1 VEKDVTEEFRT
12 KHLSPLIGCEFS
24 RMPTLESTKQQG
36 PLIMQILTKNTSEFW
51 CEMVSHFVRT
61 RALDA
66 AWTFNDT
73 WNDIWNLEWEQTH
86 REQLRTKLMIN
97 SIQQE
102 IRHTFAGA
110 IPFSIY
116 TNSSGFISTLL
127 VKNLTFFADMHFT
140 TFTNSEYQDMFLT
153 LCMGL
158 HPRLGQKIIMLALTN
173 DLLRVVCEQICASEQ
188 QKHTICQNQ
197 EKWLYQMTGSNHC
210 YTQ

>member
-1 VEKDVTEEFRT
+1 
-12 KHLSPLIGCEFS
+12 
-24 RMPTLESTKQQG
+24 MPG
-36 PLIMQILTKNTSEFW
+36 PCPQRAAA
-51 CEMVSHFVRT
+51 VRPE
-61 RALDA
+61 R
-66 AWTFNDT
+66 
-73 WNDIWNLEWEQTH
+73 
-86 REQLRTKLMIN
+86 
-97 SIQQE
+97 IQPR
-102 IRHTFAGA
+102 IRNR
-110 IPFSIY
+110 IP
-116 TNSSGFISTLL
+116 TLL